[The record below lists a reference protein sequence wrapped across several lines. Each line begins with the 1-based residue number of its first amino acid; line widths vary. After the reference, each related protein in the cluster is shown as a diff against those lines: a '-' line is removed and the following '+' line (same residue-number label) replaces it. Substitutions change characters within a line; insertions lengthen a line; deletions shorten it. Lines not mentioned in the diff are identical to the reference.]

1 MSLKAT
7 FLVDWYSKSFLPPYT
22 TIKVCPDFLFYKVI
36 VQKSDLGQGGIPQK
50 FVILSIV
57 TAKQGVEL

>member
-36 VQKSDLGQGGIPQK
+36 VQKSYLGQGGIP
-50 FVILSIV
+50 
-57 TAKQGVEL
+57 